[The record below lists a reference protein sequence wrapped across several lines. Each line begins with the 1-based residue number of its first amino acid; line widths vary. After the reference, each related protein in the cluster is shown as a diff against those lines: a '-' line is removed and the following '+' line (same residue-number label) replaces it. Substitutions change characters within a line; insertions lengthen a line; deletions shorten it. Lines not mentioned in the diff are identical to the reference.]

1 MNNPVPNYLVPA
13 VLSGTLAVVAVAIF
27 GLHKALQLAGWPAQ
41 ARRRAVSSGALLLV
55 GWLMAALLPSW
66 FGFFGGGSSRIPTIQ
81 YGLLIPIIVG
91 VALFWR
97 SSSLRRVLKAIPQ
110 EWLVGVQLYRV
121 EGLIFLVLYAGGHLP
136 GAFAWPA
143 GVGDVLVGL
152 LAPVVG
158 MAYARRSRHAAGWL
172 RAWNLLGLVDLIVA
186 VTTGFLS
193 SPSQFQMFAF
203 GAPNV
208 LISAFPLVLIP
219 VFLVPLSVLLH
230 LASLE
235 KLRQTKTEWPIRM
248 AQPEDSIPIQS

>member
-1 MNNPVPNYLVPA
+1 MGRVEHD
-13 VLSGTLAVVAVAIF
+13 VA
-27 GLHKALQLAGWPAQ
+27 
-41 ARRRAVSSGALLLV
+41 
-55 GWLMAALLPSW
+55 
-66 FGFFGGGSSRIPTIQ
+66 
-81 YGLLIPIIVG
+81 
-91 VALFWR
+91 
-97 SSSLRRVLKAIPQ
+97 VLKAIPQ

-172 RAWNLLGLVDLIVA
+172 HAWNLLGLVGPDC
-186 VTTGFLS
+186 GRNDRFSS

-219 VFLVPLSVLLH
+219 VFLVPLSILLH

-235 KLRQTKTEWPIRM
+235 KFPQN
-248 AQPEDSIPIQS
+248 EDRVADPHGAAG